1 MCAQSLHL
9 SGEQDDPQDVK
20 HGPKSAPSFCFSAT
34 VRDLW
39 QICAQVSILLL
50 PRSPGSTLT
59 ALLPYWRMLYTF
71 TLACSR
77 FWCCGSNP
85 EPRTST
91 AGAVPLSSIQ
101 TWFYFVLLF
110 ILLVCHLVWSET
122 HNSPA
127 SASQVLRLQP
137 CTTVLTTSTAKL
149 EFQFSCL
156 GCKRHRKGAGRESL
170 CPVFQGWTCSEWQGN
185 D

>member
-1 MCAQSLHL
+1 MCAQCLHL

-71 TLACSR
+71 TLLCSR

-91 AGAVPLSSIQ
+91 AGVVPLSSIPSLIPLCFALY
-101 TWFYFVLLF
+101 TLGMSLS
-110 ILLVCHLVWSET
+110 LVW
-122 HNSPA
+122 NS
-127 SASQVLRLQP
+127 
-137 CTTVLTTSTAKL
+137 
-149 EFQFSCL
+149 QFSCL
-156 GCKRHRKGAGRESL
+156 SL
-170 CPVFQGWTCSEWQGN
+170 SSPAVTAMHHCAHHIH